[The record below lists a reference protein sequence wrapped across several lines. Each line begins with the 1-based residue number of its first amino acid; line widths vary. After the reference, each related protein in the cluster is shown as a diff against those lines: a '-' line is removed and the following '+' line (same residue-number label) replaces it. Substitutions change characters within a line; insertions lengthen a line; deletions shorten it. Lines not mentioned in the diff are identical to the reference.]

1 MSQVTEIKEE
11 VIAEV
16 QETAKEAAETV
27 SEAAETVVAQAE
39 EVKAEL
45 SEKAETAAEAVEE
58 KVETVTEA
66 VEEKAEEV
74 KETVEEKAAEVTEAV
89 EEKTA
94 EVTEAVEEKAEEVK
108 AEAKTEATESMADL
122 GEALEASL
130 KQGPPTDDPVWFRFD
145 ELLESKEA
153 IPVKIDSV
161 VKGGVTAF
169 VDGVRAF
176 IPASKAATSH
186 VEDLETLKGLE
197 TEAVVITAERAG
209 KKLVLSVRDALRR
222 KEKANRAAAMAEC
235 VEGAVLE
242 GTVDSLMDYGAFIKL
257 NNGLSGLLHVSQIS
271 YERVAKPSDVLKEG
285 DPITVKIIGIKEGK
299 ISLSKKALEEAPAR
313 KERAPRGDRPE
324 REPRDGERRPRE
336 RREKEEVFNYKETG
350 KASTSLGN
358 LLSGIQL
365 D

>member
-16 QETAKEAAETV
+16 QEAAKEAAQPV
-27 SEAAETVVAQAE
+27 AEAAETVVAQAE
-39 EVKAEL
+39 EMKSEL
-45 SEKAETAAEAVEE
+45 SEKAEEAV
-58 KVETVTEA
+58 A
-66 VEEKAEEV
+66 AAEEKAEAVTEAAEE
-74 KETVEEKAAEVTEAV
+74 KAAEAGEAAEEKAAEVTEA
-89 EEKTA
+89 A
-94 EVTEAVEEKAEEVK
+94 EEKAAEVK
-108 AEAKTEATESMADL
+108 AEAAESMADL

-130 KQGPPTDDPVWFRFD
+130 KQGPPTDDPVWYRLE

-169 VDGVRAF
+169 VDGIRAF
-176 IPASKAATSH
+176 IPASKASTSH
-186 VEDLETLKGLE
+186 VDDLESLKGLE

-222 KEKANRAAAMAEC
+222 KEKASRAAAMAEC

-242 GTVDSLMDYGAFIKL
+242 GVVDSLMEYGAFIKL
-257 NNGLSGLLHVSQIS
+257 NNGISGLLHVSQIS
-271 YERVAKPSDVLKEG
+271 HDRVNKPADVLKEG
-285 DPITVKIIGIKEGK
+285 DPITVKIIAIKDGK

-324 REPRDGERRPRE
+324 REGRDGERRPRD
-336 RREKEEVFNYKETG
+336 RRDKEEVFNYKETG
-350 KASTSLGN
+350 KASTSLGDI
-358 LLSGIQL
+358 LSGIKL

>member
-16 QETAKEAAETV
+16 QETAKEAVQPVA
-27 SEAAETVVAQAE
+27 EAAETVVAQAVE
-39 EVKAEL
+39 MKSEL
-45 SEKAETAAEAVEE
+45 SEKAEEAV
-58 KVETVTEA
+58 A
-66 VEEKAEEV
+66 AAEEKAEAVTEAA
-74 KETVEEKAAEVTEAV
+74 EEKAAEVTEA
-89 EEKTA
+89 A
-94 EVTEAVEEKAEEVK
+94 EEKA
-108 AEAKTEATESMADL
+108 AEATESMADL

-130 KQGPPTDDPVWFRFD
+130 KQGPPTDDPVWYRLE

-169 VDGVRAF
+169 VDGIRAF
-176 IPASKAATSH
+176 IPASKASTSH
-186 VEDLETLKGLE
+186 VDDLESLKGLE

-222 KEKANRAAAMAEC
+222 KEKASRAAAMAEC

-242 GTVDSLMDYGAFIKL
+242 GVVDSLMEYGAFIKL
-257 NNGLSGLLHVSQIS
+257 NNGISGLLHVSQIS
-271 YERVAKPSDVLKEG
+271 HDRVNKPADVLKEG
-285 DPITVKIIGIKEGK
+285 DPITVKIIAIKDGK

-324 REPRDGERRPRE
+324 REGRDGERRPRE
-336 RREKEEVFNYKETG
+336 RRDKEEVFNYKETG
-350 KASTSLGN
+350 KASTSLGDI
-358 LLSGIQL
+358 LSGIKL

>member
-16 QETAKEAAETV
+16 QETAKEAAQPV
-27 SEAAETVVAQAE
+27 AEAVESAVAQAE
-39 EVKAEL
+39 EVKTEL
-45 SEKAETAAEAVEE
+45 SEKAEEAV
-58 KVETVTEA
+58 A
-66 VEEKAEEV
+66 AAEEKAEAVTEA
-74 KETVEEKAAEVTEAV
+74 VEEKAAEVTEA
-89 EEKTA
+89 A
-94 EVTEAVEEKAEEVK
+94 EEKA
-108 AEAKTEATESMADL
+108 AEATESMADL

-130 KQGPPTDDPVWFRFD
+130 KQGPPTDDPVWYRLE

-169 VDGVRAF
+169 VDGIRAF
-176 IPASKAATSH
+176 IPASKASTSH
-186 VEDLETLKGLE
+186 VEDLESLKGLE

-222 KEKANRAAAMAEC
+222 KEKASRAAAMAEC

-242 GTVDSLMDYGAFIKL
+242 GVVDSLMEYGAFIKL
-257 NNGLSGLLHVSQIS
+257 NNGISGLLHVSQIS
-271 YERVAKPSDVLKEG
+271 HDRVNKPADVLKEG
-285 DPITVKIIGIKEGK
+285 DPITVKIIAIKDGK

-324 REPRDGERRPRE
+324 REGGERRPRD
-336 RREKEEVFNYKETG
+336 RRDKEEVFNYKETG
-350 KASTSLGN
+350 KASTSLGD
-358 LLSGIQL
+358 LLSGIKL